1 MNKKKLLSAFTATLC
16 FVSTFAVMPQ
26 FAGMQ
31 TIATEAVRNDFE
43 VTYEGWHGSDIDSSV
58 EAVDGIGFDNSRGML
73 VSERTSSD
81 AGAVSSKGFYLW
93 GGVKYDYSV
102 KVKSETDEVFHISL
116 LYKDEVTEEAT
127 TVELATKSAKAGEWT
142 EISASYKA
150 PENTYEYEITITT
163 ESTNDFVFDDVLITS
178 KEGKTI
184 EAKAASGGLKDAF
197 NGYGF
202 RVGNI
207 LNGGTVKNSA
217 ITAMYI
223 KDFNAIE
230 CENETKADAVLRQNG
245 STDTNINVS
254 LDNCSAIADFA
265 AKNNIAFRGH
275 AFVWHSQT
283 PAWFLKEGFNGNGNW
298 VTPAVMDKRLES
310 YIKNVFN
317 AFATQYPTL
326 NLYAYDVC
334 NECVSDDSNRTKN
347 NGGAREPGDNNVTGG
362 KSAYVAVYGDNS
374 FVEKAFTYARKY
386 APEGCKLFYNDYNEY
401 WDHKRDCIINTILKP
416 LKEKNLIDGMG
427 MQSHINADAN
437 GFSGLNSYLS
447 AMDMYLDL
455 GLEVHVSELDIST
468 EGGKFTLEQQATK
481 YKEIF
486 KHAMEVNTQGTH
498 PGRVTLIQVWGP
510 NDANSWVGTDKA
522 TGKPNSPLLMDG
534 NNQPKAAYNALMQL
548 GDGNGPLEGF
558 GGGGSIKPIEP
569 NEYGWYFQ
577 CGFEDGTQSWSD
589 RGGNKVAQS
598 NAEHY
603 TEWGSNSLLVSDRTS
618 AWQGASYS
626 LNSAFKA
633 GETYSF
639 SAHVKQN
646 TESAAKFMMKIE
658 YKDASGETAYDE
670 VASVTA
676 PKGKWAQLANT
687 EYTIPAGA
695 SGVKIYIETEESL
708 TDFYVDEV
716 IGAVA
721 GTSIAGEGQ
730 PDVGGNTNP
739 SNPSTSKSTPGDV
752 NKDGKIDVF
761 DMVSALKCYTGTLK
775 DADAVKLAD
784 VDQSGK
790 LEVNDLVLLQ
800 DYILGKIKEF
810 PNNKPDAPAVDV
822 SKLAAAFDG
831 VSINSS
837 WKKDGENNVLWT
849 QRFGADPGFMVYKD
863 RLYVFTTNDAVEY
876 NSNGEIQVNTYNSGT
891 INCFSS
897 ADLVNWTDHGAIPV
911 AGRNSRT
918 QNGAAKWASFAW
930 APDACWKTINGK
942 DKFFLYFAD
951 SAGGIGVVTA
961 DSPEGPYRDEL
972 GHALINKSTAGYG
985 DVEWLF
991 DPAVLVDDDGNGYL
1005 YCGGGVPS
1013 GKAADP
1019 GTARAVKLGA
1029 DMMSLSGSPAK
1040 MNPPYLFEDSSILKV
1055 DGKYYYSYCT
1065 NWSTGGNPYGF
1076 GNAEIGVMVAD
1087 NPLGPFTYKGI
1098 ALKNPAAYQLD
1109 GGGNNHHSI
1118 VEFKGKYYML
1128 YHSRNQSRAMNIQAK
1143 NNDGTIDLGGNY
1155 RSCHLDNAT
1164 FSNGMFSASGSMK
1177 GVEQIQSISPYQTVQ
1192 AETMSNQ
1199 SKGISVNG
1207 LCDTVVSAK
1216 KGEWT
1221 KVNWVD
1227 YSKGIKSIT
1236 VKASAK
1242 NGGVIKICKDSPKGD
1257 VIGYVEVGSSMSE
1270 VTVAPVST
1278 EGAQSD
1284 ICFVFSNDIE
1294 FDSWSFTS

>member
-1 MNKKKLLSAFTATLC
+1 MNRKKIIAAATSVLC
-16 FVSTFAVMPQ
+16 FATTFAAMPQ

-31 TIATEAVRNDFE
+31 TSATEAVCNDFE
-43 VTYEGWHGSDIDSSV
+43 VTYEGWHGSDVDSSV
-58 EAVDGIGFDNSRGML
+58 EAVDGIGFGNSRGML
-73 VSERTSSD
+73 VSERTSSE

-93 GGVKYDYSV
+93 GGVKYNYSV
-102 KVKSETDEVFHISL
+102 RVKSETDEVFHISL
-116 LYKDEVTEEAT
+116 LYKDEETDEAA
-127 TVELATKSAKAGEWT
+127 TVELAAKNVKAGEWT

-184 EAKAASGGLKDAF
+184 EANAAGNGLKDAF

-207 LNGGTVKNSA
+207 LNGGTIRNSA
-217 ITAMYI
+217 ITASFL
-223 KDFNAIE
+223 KDYNAVE

-254 LDNCSAIADFA
+254 LDNCAAIADFA
-265 AKNNIAFRGH
+265 EKNGLAFRGH

-298 VTPAVMDKRLES
+298 VTPDVMDKRLES
-310 YIKNVFN
+310 YIKNVFK
-317 AFATQYPTL
+317 AFETQYPSL

-334 NECVSDDSNRTKN
+334 NECVSDDSNRTAN
-347 NGGAREPGDNNVTGG
+347 NGGAREPGDNNVEGG

-374 FVEKAFTYARKY
+374 FIEKAFTYARRY

-416 LKEKNLIDGMG
+416 LKAKGLIDGMG
-427 MQSHINADAN
+427 MQSHIDAGYN
-437 GFSGLNSYLS
+437 TFSGTVNYLN
-447 AMDMYLDL
+447 AMDMFLDL
-455 GLEVHVSELDIST
+455 GLEVHVSEIDISLSD
-468 EGGKFTLEQQATK
+468 GQTLNDQADK
-481 YKEIF
+481 YEAIF

-510 NDANSWVGTDKA
+510 NDANTWISGDK
-522 TGKPNSPLLMDG
+522 SPTLYDK
-534 NNQPKAAYNALMQL
+534 NNQPKAAYNKLMAL

-558 GGGGSIKPIEP
+558 GNGEVKDPEP
-569 NEYGWYFQ
+569 NDYGWWYQ
-577 CGFEDGTQSWSD
+577 CGFENGEDSWTD
-589 RGGNKVAQS
+589 RGGNKVSQS
-598 NAEHY
+598 KAEHY

-618 AWQGASYS
+618 AWQGAAYA
-626 LNSAFKA
+626 LNSRIFKA
-633 GETYSF
+633 GESYSF

-646 TESAAKFMMKIE
+646 SGETVKFMMKIE
-658 YKDASGETAYDE
+658 YTDGSGETAYDE
-670 VASVTA
+670 VASVNA
-676 PKGKWAQLANT
+676 PDGTWAQLINT
-687 EYTIPAGA
+687 SYTIPADA
-695 SGVKIYIETEESL
+695 SNVKIYIETEESL
-708 TDFYVDEV
+708 TDFYIDEA
-716 IGAVA
+716 IGAVD
-721 GTSIAGEGQ
+721 GTGIAGEGQ
-730 PDVGGNTNP
+730 PDVPVDPGTIILGDTNFD
-739 SNPSTSKSTPGDV
+739 GRVEALDMV
-752 NKDGKIDVF
+752 NERKAVLGKITD
-761 DMVSALKCYTGTLK
+761 SAVLK
-775 DADAVKLAD
+775 AAD
-784 VDQSGK
+784 VDRSGK
-790 LEVNDLVLLQ
+790 VETNDLVLLQ
-800 DYILGKIKEF
+800 EFLLGKIKEF
-810 PNNKPDAPAVDV
+810 PNNMPAVDT
-822 SKLAAAFDG
+822 SKLSAMFDG
-831 VSINSS
+831 ISINDS

-918 QNGAAKWASFAW
+918 ENGAAKWAGFAW

-951 SAGGIGVVTA
+951 SAGGIGVLTA
-961 DSPEGPYRDEL
+961 DSPEGPYTDPI
-972 GHALINKSTAGYG
+972 GHALINKSTPGFG

-991 DPAVLVDDDGNGYL
+991 DPAVMVDDDGTGYL
-1005 YCGGGVPS
+1005 YVGGGVPA
-1013 GKAADP
+1013 GQAADP

-1029 DMMSLSGSPAK
+1029 DMTSLSGEYAR

-1055 DGKYYYSYCT
+1055 GDTYYYSYCT
-1065 NWSTGGNPYGF
+1065 NWNTGGNPYGF
-1076 GNAEIGVMVAD
+1076 NNAEIGVMTSK
-1087 NPLGPFTYKGI
+1087 NPLGPFTFKGI

-1118 VEFKGKYYML
+1118 VEFKGKYYVL

-1143 NNDGTIDLGGNY
+1143 NSDGSIDLGGNY
-1155 RSCHLDNAT
+1155 RSCHLDEAT
-1164 FSNGMFSASGSMK
+1164 FSNGMFSATGTMK
-1177 GVEQIQSISPYQTVQ
+1177 GVSQIETLDPYKTVQ

-1199 SKGISVNG
+1199 SKGISTTG
-1207 LCDTVVSAK
+1207 LQNTKVVGK

-1221 KVNWVD
+1221 KVSGVNL
-1227 YSKGIKSIT
+1227 
-1236 VKASAK
+1236 K
-1242 NGGVIKICKDSPKGD
+1242 NGVSTIKINATAKSGSAAIKICAGSPKGD
-1257 VIGYVEVGSSMSE
+1257 VIGYAEVTSGEVEVPAVTSM
-1270 VTVAPVST
+1270 TGT
-1278 EGAQSD
+1278 KD
-1284 ICFVFSNDIE
+1284 IYFVFSGDIE
-1294 FDSWSFTS
+1294 FDSWSFS